1 MKTKLKE
8 IYLQIYLL
16 ISGIAVATITILS
29 VLEQMNRL

>member
-8 IYLQIYLL
+8 IYLLV
-16 ISGIAVATITILS
+16 SGMTVATITILS